1 MSDARIDLEALRKVL
16 AKYVLVLRGSLI
28 PGCRILAPQNH
39 SRRNATL
46 SPGSL
51 LWLRHLFFARILR
64 AWLRGGQIA
73 MATAELPSQHR
84 QKQSMRAKPTIVG
97 PARKRVCGTQATA
110 PRAPLFVGSSALRAL
125 LAQLELEHLYSI
137 LCLQGSRSTSPLS
150 GFACH
155 EGILP
160 RHPGRC
166 SFTTPSS
173 MQTARAG
180 LRIFLVSCDASVLL
194 SILWCCQSIFLRRSS
209 MSRPRRPFNQRSS
222 CLS

>member
-1 MSDARIDLEALRKVL
+1 MPPYRQAACFGCDTF
-16 AKYVLVLRGSLI
+16 SLHASCEHI
-28 PGCRILAPQNH
+28 HA
-39 SRRNATL
+39 
-46 SPGSL
+46 
-51 LWLRHLFFARILR
+51 

-125 LAQLELEHLYSI
+125 LAQLELEHLYPLLARQQVNIATLASWDLPAMRAYFPDI
-137 LCLQGSRSTSPLS
+137 LGGAASSFKHASA
-150 GFACH
+150 GF
-155 EGILP
+155 
-160 RHPGRC
+160 
-166 SFTTPSS
+166 
-173 MQTARAG
+173 
-180 LRIFLVSCDASVLL
+180 RIFLVSCDASVLL

>member
-1 MSDARIDLEALRKVL
+1 MAARRTNC
-16 AKYVLVLRGSLI
+16 YGH
-28 PGCRILAPQNH
+28 CRTAF
-39 SRRNATL
+39 SA
-46 SPGSL
+46 SPKAVHASQPHHRWARAQACL
-51 LWLRHLFFARILR
+51 LN
-64 AWLRGGQIA
+64 
-73 MATAELPSQHR
+73 
-84 QKQSMRAKPTIVG
+84 
-97 PARKRVCGTQATA
+97 TQATA
-110 PRAPLFVGSSALRAL
+110 PRAPLFVASSALRAL

-160 RHPGRC
+160 
-166 SFTTPSS
+166 S

>member
-1 MSDARIDLEALRKVL
+1 MPPYRQAACFGCDTF
-16 AKYVLVLRGSLI
+16 SLHASCEH
-28 PGCRILAPQNH
+28 GCAEDK
-39 SRRNATL
+39 
-46 SPGSL
+46 L
-51 LWLRHLFFARILR
+51 LWP
-64 AWLRGGQIA
+64 
-73 MATAELPSQHR
+73 LPNCL
-84 QKQSMRAKPTIVG
+84 KPTIVG